1 MMIRTLRVMLFSL
14 GLILIT
20 GVLYPL
26 MVTGISQRAF
36 PGQANGSLI
45 EQDGKVIGSLLIAQN
60 FTGPGYFHPRPSL
73 AGAGYDGAS
82 SGAGNLSVT
91 SKALSD
97 TIGERVFT
105 QKQLN
110 VTAPVP
116 ADLVTA
122 SGSGLDPH
130 ITPESAFYQA
140 ERVAAARNMTLADI
154 QALIERMTE
163 KPTFGVLGMPR
174 INVLAVNRELDK
186 IGGL

>member
-1 MMIRTLRVMLFSL
+1 MMIRTLRVILFSF

-20 GVLYPL
+20 GLIYPL
-26 MVTGISQRAF
+26 AVTGISQMAF
-36 PGQANGSLI
+36 PVQANGSLI
-45 EQDGKVIGSLLIAQN
+45 EQGGKIIGSSLIAQN
-60 FTGPGYFHPRPSL
+60 FTGSEYFHPRPSL
-73 AGAGYDGAS
+73 AGTGYDGAS

-97 TIGERVFT
+97 TIGERVIA

-110 VTAPVP
+110 GAGPVP

-130 ITPESAFYQA
+130 ITPESALYQA
-140 ERVAAARNMTLADI
+140 ERIAASRNMTLVDMR
-154 QALIERMTE
+154 ALIERMTE
-163 KPTFGVLGMPR
+163 KPTFGVLGMSR
-174 INVLAVNRELDK
+174 INVLAINRELDK

>member
-1 MMIRTLRVMLFSL
+1 MMIRTLRVMLFSF

-20 GVLYPL
+20 GLAYPL

-36 PGQANGSLI
+36 PEQANGSLI
-45 EQDGKVIGSLLIAQN
+45 KQDGKIIGSTLIAQN
-60 FTGPGYFHPRPSL
+60 FTGAGYFHPRPSL

-82 SGAGNLSVT
+82 SGASNLSVT
-91 SKALSD
+91 NKTLNH
-97 TIGERVFT
+97 TIAERVIA

-110 VTAPVP
+110 GSDPVP

-140 ERVAAARNMTLADI
+140 ERVAAARNMPMTDM

-174 INVLAVNRELDK
+174 INVLAINRELDK